1 MAIIRPLRGITPQ
14 IGKEC
19 FLAETATLIGEII
32 LGDHC
37 TVWYNAVLRGD
48 VNFITVGNN
57 TNIQDGCVIHGT
69 YKFASTTL
77 GNDVSIGHNAIIHGC
92 TIHDRVLVGMGA
104 IIMDN
109 AIIESDCVIAAGAV
123 VLPGTIVQE
132 GSVYAG
138 VPAKRVKDMDENL
151 LSVIKRT
158 AVNYQKYASWYQD
171 GG

>member
-1 MAIIRPLRGITPQ
+1 MAMIRGLRGITPK
-14 IGKEC
+14 IGNDC
-19 FLAETATLIGEII
+19 FLAETATLIGEVF
-32 LGDHC
+32 LGDKC

-69 YKFASTTL
+69 FKYASTSL

-92 TIHDRVLVGMGA
+92 TINDRVLVGMGA
-104 IIMDN
+104 IIMDK
-109 AIIESDCVIAAGAV
+109 AVIGSDSVIAAGAV
-123 VLPGTIVQE
+123 VLPGTIVEE

-138 VPAKRVKDMDENL
+138 IPAKRVKDIDENL
-151 LSVIKRT
+151 LNVIKRT

-171 GG
+171 VG